1 LSDLGYLSLQTG
13 KWWEGSWEDSG
24 FTHGMTHGD
33 PARGGRHGDE
43 GLRIGRDGME
53 PIEDFMDEA
62 QAEEKPFF
70 IWYAPFLPHTPHNP
84 PDSLLQKYIEDA
96 PGEPVAK
103 YWAMID
109 WFDITVGQLLDSI
122 DDRGLTENTLVVYLA
137 DNGWIQNP
145 EEQNRFMWP
154 SKQSPFDM
162 GIRTHMTY
170 KWPDQISPR
179 MDTTTFV
186 STNDMVPTIL
196 DALGIESEVELPGVN
211 VLDQNALEEREAVFS
226 ADYHHDIADV
236 HNPTESLEH
245 RMVMKSPWKL
255 ILPAKVGQ
263 PQEMQSGGGGEFINY
278 IEAPELYNIVEDPRE
293 MNNVA
298 DEYPDVVEELKE
310 LIEDWWDPEF

>member
-1 LSDLGYLSLQTG
+1 
-13 KWWEGSWEDSG
+13 
-24 FTHGMTHGD
+24 
-33 PARGGRHGDE
+33 
-43 GLRIGRDGME
+43 
-53 PIEDFMDEA
+53 
-62 QAEEKPFF
+62 
-70 IWYAPFLPHTPHNP
+70 
-84 PDSLLQKYIEDA
+84 
-96 PGEPVAK
+96 
-103 YWAMID
+103 
-109 WFDITVGQLLDSI
+109 
-122 DDRGLTENTLVVYLA
+122 
-137 DNGWIQNP
+137 
-145 EEQNRFMWP
+145 
-154 SKQSPFDM
+154 
-162 GIRTHMTY
+162 
-170 KWPDQISPR
+170 

-196 DALGIESEVELPGVN
+196 NALGIESEMDLPGVN

>member
-1 LSDLGYLSLQTG
+1 
-13 KWWEGSWEDSG
+13 
-24 FTHGMTHGD
+24 
-33 PARGGRHGDE
+33 
-43 GLRIGRDGME
+43 LRIGREGME

-62 QAEEKPFF
+62 QAEDKPFF

-96 PGEPVAK
+96 PSEPVAK

-196 DALGIESEVELPGVN
+196 DALGIESEMELPGVN